1 LFKLAETKL
10 GVCEGVCLNLKDIPP
25 NDLDDKILGRM
36 IKEVG
41 MFYKMELE
49 RLYNS

>member
-10 GVCEGVCLNLKDIPP
+10 GVREGVCLNLKDIPQ
-25 NDLDDKILGRM
+25 NDFDDEILGRM